1 MSRRLALAAA
11 LVVVALVP
19 AAGGTAASGA
29 TTAAP
34 FPVTVT
40 VGNGKVTVSKR
51 PARIVSLSP
60 TATETL
66 FAIGAGSQVVAVD
79 DQSDYPKSA
88 PKTGL
93 SGLHAE
99 RRGDRRV
106 PARPRRGRGRPEGPG
121 LGADAARDPGAV
133 PQARLDDPAA
143 PTSRSGSSARSP
155 GTAPQAARVVAR
167 MKARI
172 SAIVAKRK
180 PSAQGLSV
188 YHELDPSFF
197 SATSSTFVGRVYALF
212 GLKNVADAAPGGSDY
227 PQLSPE
233 YIVASNPEL
242 SCSPTRSAA
251 ARPRRLSPHAPAG
264 RAIKAVREPVDRAR
278 RRLGRLALGP
288 AARGLR
294 PRGRH
299 RAAAAREL
307 ARRDGRAAARRSS
320 CRRPRL
326 RPARFAPAA
335 SRPAGRSPRSRSSWS
350 RSSSACSSA
359 RSTSRPATPSG
370 RCSRAS
376 G

>member
-19 AAGGTAASGA
+19 VAGGTAAPDA
-29 TTAAP
+29 RTAAP

-93 SGLHAE
+93 SGYTPNVEAIAGYRPDLVVVASDPKDLVSALTRLGIPVLYHK
-99 RRGDRRV
+99 
-106 PARPRRGRGRPEGPG
+106 PASTIPGAYQQIRQLGTVTGRG
-121 LGADAARDPGAV
+121 
-133 PQARLDDPAA
+133 
-143 PTSRSGSSARSP
+143 
-155 GTAPQAARVVAR
+155 PQAARVVAR

-242 SCSPTRSAA
+242 VVLADSICCGQTAA
-251 ARPRRLSPHAPAG
+251 TVASRPGWSG
-264 RAIKAVREPVDRAR
+264 IKAVRSRSIVRVDDSVASRWGPRLVDFVRAVGTAL
-278 RRLGRLALGP
+278 RRL
-288 AARGLR
+288 
-294 PRGRH
+294 
-299 RAAAAREL
+299 E
-307 ARRDGRAAARRSS
+307 S
-320 CRRPRL
+320 
-326 RPARFAPAA
+326 
-335 SRPAGRSPRSRSSWS
+335 
-350 RSSSACSSA
+350 
-359 RSTSRPATPSG
+359 
-370 RCSRAS
+370 
-376 G
+376 